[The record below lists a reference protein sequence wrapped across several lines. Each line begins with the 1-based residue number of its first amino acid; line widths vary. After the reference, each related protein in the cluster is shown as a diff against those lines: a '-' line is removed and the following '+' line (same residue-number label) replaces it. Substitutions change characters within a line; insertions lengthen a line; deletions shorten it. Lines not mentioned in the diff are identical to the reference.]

1 MVNYYLDTSAL
12 FKQYVNEP
20 GSTWLR
26 ARVSSAVS
34 LVSSQLL
41 IVEAVSALNRRARE
55 GSLASAEYQRVR
67 DVFREDCRVTYQIV
81 PPHHGYRGFGMRVIG
96 TSSPPWLRCY
106 ALGNGIG
113 RSTIVT
119 EAELAYARFHL
130 RRRQLECCSFRRPG
144 GG

>member
-67 DVFREDCRVTYQIV
+67 DVFREDCRVPY
-81 PPHHGYRGFGMRVIG
+81 
-96 TSSPPWLRCY
+96 
-106 ALGNGIG
+106 
-113 RSTIVT
+113 
-119 EAELAYARFHL
+119 
-130 RRRQLECCSFRRPG
+130 
-144 GG
+144 